1 MLSKPKPSNQLG
13 FYSRLEDQL
22 DRNHSLYQLSN
33 RISWKTFEEAFSKHY
48 SSRMGKPGKPIRL
61 MVSLLILKQL
71 RNLSDESMVEQWS
84 ENAYYQYFA
93 GEVSFQAKQPCAAT
107 ELVEFRKRIGEEGME
122 LIFKESIR
130 INGKDGE
137 DKYLTGD
144 TTIQE
149 KNITYPTDDKL
160 YKKIIKKCHGIAE
173 KEDLELRQSYR
184 YTVKKLSII
193 QRLRRNK
200 GGDVKARKA
209 SKKIKTIAGRLIRDI
224 ERKLPAQ
231 SLMRYGSDLELYK
244 RVLSQ
249 KRSDS
254 NKIYSLH
261 EPQVK
266 CYTKGKEHKKFEFG
280 SKVSLL
286 ITQRTGVIVGAL
298 NFTDTLHDSKTLP
311 MALEQYE
318 RLTGRKASDIFLD
331 RGYKGRKQINQ
342 TNLHTPKPEK
352 NISQAKRKRFKRRAA
367 IEPVISH
374 LKHDYRM
381 MRNYLKGA
389 SGDTINLL
397 LAASAMNFKRAM
409 NLWKQGIR
417 VTLLFLVKIITR
429 FKYRIGLLFLN
440 PTF

>member
-1 MLSKPKPSNQLG
+1 MLSRPKPSNQLG

-48 SSRMGKPGKPIRL
+48 NSRMGKPGKPIRL

-160 YKKIIKKCHGIAE
+160 YKKIIKKCHGIAG

-209 SKKIKTIAGRLIRDI
+209 SKKIKTIAGRLVRDI

-342 TNLHTPKPEK
+342 TNLYTPKPEK
-352 NISQAKRKRFKRRAA
+352 NISQGKRKRFKRRAA

-397 LAASAMNFKRAM
+397 LAASAMNFKRVM

-417 VTLLFLVKIITR
+417 VPLLFLVKIITR
-429 FKYRIGLLFLN
+429 FIYRIGLLFLN